1 MLLTLQN
8 CTELPR
14 ACTNLAQGLSLLAF
28 LLSGYAIGVT
38 NNPESGI
45 IKWEHCELS
54 SPCVLYVFCMYVCM
68 YYYYC
73 QEGLMA
79 RQGSGWDDLR
89 EGKCFNSF

>member
-1 MLLTLQN
+1 
-8 CTELPR
+8 
-14 ACTNLAQGLSLLAF
+14 
-28 LLSGYAIGVT
+28 
-38 NNPESGI
+38 
-45 IKWEHCELS
+45 
-54 SPCVLYVFCMYVCM
+54 MYVCM